1 MKKTL
6 ITLILGFTTIMPVL
20 GETAL
25 PENRVSLPTAMEMA
39 VNGNIGLQEKR
50 KSLGIAKYQIKSANK
65 LKNPQIQSNILTG
78 KISNANSSQVGVIL
92 PLEIA
97 KRGARKDAAIVN
109 ASAVS
114 QSVQHY
120 EFELKLRIRTAYF
133 NLLQAKSELQ
143 IMEERKELLEEM
155 LRLAKEKPQSS
166 ENYKIEF
173 LQADMRLKKQLIAI
187 NRAKA
192 NVKTARYN

>member
-6 ITLILGFTTIMPVL
+6 ITLLLGFLTIMPVL

-39 VNGNIGLQEKR
+39 VNGNIGLQGKR

-109 ASAVS
+109 ASAV
-114 QSVQHY
+114 
-120 EFELKLRIRTAYF
+120 
-133 NLLQAKSELQ
+133 
-143 IMEERKELLEEM
+143 
-155 LRLAKEKPQSS
+155 
-166 ENYKIEF
+166 
-173 LQADMRLKKQLIAI
+173 
-187 NRAKA
+187 
-192 NVKTARYN
+192 